1 MKSAATKR
9 MITAM
14 LVSAMAATA
23 ALAQEAS
30 KGTSV
35 KSVQRLGRAPVS
47 HEVLQV
53 RLPRPQV
60 SRLPNGLTLV
70 IVPQH
75 KLPTVNLALWI
86 KSGALEDPKD
96 MPGLAKFTAEMLRE
110 GTARRTSAQIAAA
123 VDELGAVLRPNAA
136 FGSSHSEILASGL
149 TRNLDKLLDLVSDI
163 VIHPS
168 FPADELE
175 KYKARQAAELEQE
188 RSTPDFLA
196 RERLYRALYGEFP
209 AAVVA
214 PTPASVKAVTPQQL
228 NKFHD
233 DYYAPS
239 NAVLGVAGDVDPRQ
253 ITALL
258 ARYFGIWKDHPVHAA
273 RRTQVAAPARP
284 KVYLIDRPDSVQT
297 NIVAGDL
304 ALRRTDPDFIPL
316 QVTNRVL
323 GGGPTGRLFLELREE
338 KGYTYGAYSYFTT
351 DLYPGAFLAETEVRN
366 AVTDPALHSLLSEIE
381 RMRTQAVPETEL
393 DEARRSM
400 VASFALSLEQPERLL
415 NYWMT
420 AKYYGLPDDYWD
432 RYPAEVAKVD
442 PGTVQRVARKY
453 LDRVQ
458 VVCVGNAKQIKDS
471 LAKYGPIEIYDVEG
485 RPAGK

>member
-1 MKSAATKR
+1 MKKTFAA
-9 MITAM
+9 MVLLALTATF
-14 LVSAMAATA
+14 AM
-23 ALAQEAS
+23 AQEAG
-30 KGTSV
+30 KGTSA
-35 KSVQRLGRAPVS
+35 KAVQRLGRAPVS
-47 HEVLQV
+47 HDVLQV

-86 KSGALEDPKD
+86 KSGAFDDPKD

-110 GTARRTSAQIAAA
+110 GTAQRSSSQIAGA
-123 VDELGAVLRPNAA
+123 VDELGAVLRANAA
-136 FGSSHSEILASGL
+136 FGSSHTEILASGL
-149 TRNLDKLLDLVSDI
+149 TPNLDKLLDLFSD
-163 VIHPS
+163 VVMHPS

-175 KYKARQAAELEQE
+175 KYKTRQAAELEQE

-196 RERLYRALYGEFP
+196 RERLYRALYGDFP
-209 AAVVA
+209 AATVA
-214 PTPASVKAVTPQQL
+214 PTPASVKAVTSEQL
-228 NKFHD
+228 SKFHN
-233 DYYAPS
+233 DYYTPG
-239 NAVLGVAGDVDPRQ
+239 NAVLGVAGDVDPKQ

-258 ARYFGIWKDHPVHAA
+258 AKSFGAWKDHPVHSV
-273 RRTQVAAPARP
+273 RPTQVSEPASA

-297 NIVAGDL
+297 NILAGDL

-316 QVTNRVL
+316 QVANRVL

-338 KGYTYGAYSYFTT
+338 KGYTYGAFSYFTA
-351 DLYPGAFLAETEVRN
+351 DLYPGAFLAQTEVRN
-366 AVTDPALHSLLSEIE
+366 AVTDPALHDLLAEID
-381 RMRTQAVPETEL
+381 RMRTQSVPDPEL
-393 DEARRSM
+393 DDARRSM

-442 PGTVQRVARKY
+442 PATVQRVARKY
-453 LDRVQ
+453 LQRVQ
-458 VVCVGNAKQIKDS
+458 VVCVGNAKQIKDA
-471 LAKYGPIEIYDVEG
+471 LAKYGTVETYDVEG
-485 RPAGK
+485 RPAGT